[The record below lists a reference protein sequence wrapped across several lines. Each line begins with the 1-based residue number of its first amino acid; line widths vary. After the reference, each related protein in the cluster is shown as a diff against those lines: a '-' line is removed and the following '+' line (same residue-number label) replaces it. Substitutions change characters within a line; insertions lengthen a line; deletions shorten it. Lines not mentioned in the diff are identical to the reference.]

1 MSLDTQLYLL
11 VFVVTLDVAVGTQ
24 LKQLCVV
31 DIQQRVSG
39 YTEDCNSLKNL
50 LRYLTSPHNKS
61 ELNFRLSLKYLES
74 Y

>member
-11 VFVVTLDVAVGTQ
+11 VSVVTLDVAVGTQ

-39 YTEDCNSLKNL
+39 YTEDCIVEFATVS
-50 LRYLTSPHNKS
+50 YLPSQ
-61 ELNFRLSLKYLES
+61 
-74 Y
+74 